1 MISGLT
7 KGEYWGIQAFMVKNS
22 SLADITISLM
32 TLPYLYM
39 RPGHF
44 CQMFMTN
51 GDTTLSGKPIRLQ
64 AELNN
69 EDHKKLFFPQ
79 ILDHDRATFDF
90 SLHPKRLEEIDCD
103 FVILFA
109 GEHGLGYSF
118 DFVLSF
124 SNLKKA
130 WQDSEKG
137 ARMQVFDI
145 CFEKD
150 LQQYRGWNVNSIE
163 QSKDDIVFKSHI
175 KFLTAVGV
183 IKNRYSLSIEDYFSK
198 TKHDPVFEYIRRRY
212 TSHLETQLFCQQE
225 GISFQKTMDF
235 GAFYESEINTLRLSP

>member
-1 MISGLT
+1 MNTI
-7 KGEYWGIQAFMVKNS
+7 NS
-22 SLADITISLM
+22 RSSITISLM

-51 GDTTLSGKPIRLQ
+51 GDATLSGKPIRLQ
-64 AELNN
+64 AELNSG
-69 EDHKKLFFPQ
+69 DHKKLFFPQ

-124 SNLKKA
+124 PNLQKA
-130 WQDSEKG
+130 WQKSEEG
-137 ARMQVFDI
+137 ASMQIFEI
-145 CFEKD
+145 CFEED
-150 LQQYRGWNVNSIE
+150 LQQYRGWNVNSIRSSE
-163 QSKDDIVFKSHI
+163 DDNVFKSHI

-225 GISFQKTMDF
+225 GNFFQKTMDF